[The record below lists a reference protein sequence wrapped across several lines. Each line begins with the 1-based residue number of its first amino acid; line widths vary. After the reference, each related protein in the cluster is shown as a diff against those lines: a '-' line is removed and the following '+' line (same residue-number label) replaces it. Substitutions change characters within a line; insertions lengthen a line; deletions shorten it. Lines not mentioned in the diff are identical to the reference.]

1 MISNDSYITI
11 EMFNNGIHEIKAEFQ
26 QFRDEFKA
34 EIKVV
39 EDQLMLQNAKID
51 WLQHSV
57 YWGFAIIGI
66 VIALIS
72 IIPSKKETASHTSEW
87 SERDLRSL
95 IREEIAMAQNVANIN
110 S

>member
-51 WLQHSV
+51 WHSI

-72 IIPSKKETASHTSEW
+72 IIPSKKETAGHTSEW